1 MKSKEQIRTKLDES
15 ESYVNKILDQVGDRW
30 EHQIYP
36 DGLQWNAR
44 QVLIHI
50 TEADRGHN
58 FQAMNIAEGKDVIPA
73 DFDVERYNARTTEK
87 FATKTVA
94 EARAE
99 LAANRKALLEWLDGL
114 DEAKLDREGRH
125 ASGTT
130 MTVRNII
137 RMQAL
142 HAQGHARDIARVLG
156 ITVG

>member
-1 MKSKEQIRTKLDES
+1 MKSKAQIRAKLEES
-15 ESYVNKILDQVGDRW
+15 QVYVNNVLDQVGDRW
-30 EHQIYP
+30 EQQIYP
-36 DGLQWNAR
+36 DGLQWNTR

-58 FQAMNIAEGKDVIPA
+58 FQAMNIAEGKEVIPA

-87 FATKTVA
+87 FAAKTVE

-99 LAANRKALLEWLDGL
+99 LDANRQALLDWLDAL
-114 DEAKLDREGRH
+114 PDEKLEREGRH

-156 ITVG
+156 IDA

>member
-1 MKSKEQIRTKLDES
+1 MKSKEQIRAKLEES
-15 ESYVNKILDQVGDRW
+15 NAYVNRVLDQVGDRW
-30 EHQIYP
+30 EQQIYP
-36 DGLQWNAR
+36 DGLKWNTR

-50 TEADRGHN
+50 AEADRGHN
-58 FQAMNIAEGKDVIPA
+58 FQAMNIAEGRDVIPA

-87 FATKTVA
+87 YASKTVA

-99 LAANRKALLEWLDGL
+99 LEANRKALLEWLDTL

-125 ASGTT
+125 ASGAT
-130 MTVRNII
+130 MTVRNIV

-156 ITVG
+156 ISAE